1 MNYVE
6 IFAGKPFL
14 LWFANSLVIAL
25 LATAIALPVATAMA
39 YAFARYNTG
48 GAFLRLGVLA
58 SQMLPPIILLLPLF
72 GMFLLAGLMQSR
84 TAIVI
89 AHLTFA
95 LPFLAFMLV
104 AFFEGDAATAGG
116 GRPGR
121 RGNTLAGFPPD
132 RRPRRCSRHPRRRA
146 SRFHTELE
154 RVPVRAGAL
163 GAGQPD
169 IAGRSG
175 RARNS
180 CRGGDRAAGCG
191 HHPVAPSGVC
201 APAVPA
207 PTPHQGTVTWRP
219 QVTAVQQSWA
229 ELGGSR

>member
-95 LPFLAFMLV
+95 CPSWPSCWWHFSK
-104 AFFEGDAATAGG
+104 ATYNALEEA
-116 GRPGR
+116 PGS
-121 RGNTLAGFPPD
+121 T
-132 RRPRRCSRHPRRRA
+132 
-146 SRFHTELE
+146 
-154 RVPVRAGAL
+154 
-163 GAGQPD
+163 GQH
-169 IAGRSG
+169 AGRLS
-175 RARNS
+175 A
-180 CRGGDRAAGCG
+180 
-191 HHPVAPSGVC
+191 
-201 APAVPA
+201 
-207 PTPHQGTVTWRP
+207 
-219 QVTAVQQSWA
+219 
-229 ELGGSR
+229 